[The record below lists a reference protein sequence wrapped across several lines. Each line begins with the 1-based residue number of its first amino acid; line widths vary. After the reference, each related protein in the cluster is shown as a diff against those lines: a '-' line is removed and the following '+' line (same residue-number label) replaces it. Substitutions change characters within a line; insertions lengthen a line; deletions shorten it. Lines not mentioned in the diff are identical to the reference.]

1 MSRLRFLP
9 RFSRKRRGGE
19 NMSAA
24 TPRYKGLVLD
34 SASDD
39 AYADE
44 RVAASKASIAQSGIT
59 YTWEEVKARGRM
71 RIARMELEHPRDGG
85 ASCFQ

>member
-1 MSRLRFLP
+1 MSTVT
-9 RFSRKRRGGE
+9 SGHQ
-19 NMSAA
+19 
-24 TPRYKGLVLD
+24 GLALD
-34 SASDD
+34 FVSDD

-71 RIARMELEHPRDGG
+71 RVSRMEPR
-85 ASCFQ
+85 ASS

>member
-1 MSRLRFLP
+1 MSTVT
-9 RFSRKRRGGE
+9 SGHQ
-19 NMSAA
+19 
-24 TPRYKGLVLD
+24 GLALD
-34 SASDD
+34 FVSDD

-71 RIARMELEHPRDGG
+71 RVSRMELEHPRDGG
-85 ASCFQ
+85 ASCFR